1 MIGREE
7 YPWLCCTL
15 DLNFVLS
22 NINKQSISMAQKF
35 RNLLIKTKSITNYW
49 LKIIQYLI
57 N

>member
-22 NINKQSISMAQKF
+22 NKNKQSISMAQKF